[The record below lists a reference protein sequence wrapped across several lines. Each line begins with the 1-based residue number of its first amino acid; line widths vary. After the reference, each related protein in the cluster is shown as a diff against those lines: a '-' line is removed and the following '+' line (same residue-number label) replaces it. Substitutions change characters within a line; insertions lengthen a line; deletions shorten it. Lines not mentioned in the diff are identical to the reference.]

1 MSYATTYQQALTQ
14 PALFWQQ
21 QAQRL
26 PWFKAPTQGV
36 DTGTWPTGRWFS
48 DGEMNTCYM
57 ALDHHVANG
66 RGDQVAIYYDSPVT
80 GLKSSHTYTQLLHQV
95 ALFAGALRQ
104 QGVAKGDRVVIYM
117 PMVMEAAIAML
128 ACARIGAV
136 HSVVF
141 GGFAAAELAVRID
154 DAKPT
159 AVISASC
166 GIEVAK
172 VIAYKPLLDEA
183 LQLAQH
189 QVQSVVILQRPQLK
203 ASLQAGRDHDWLQLM
218 AQAQPAA
225 AVTVKATDPL
235 YILYTSGTTG
245 KPKGVIMT
253 HGGMAAKSLISMAEW
268 QWPQEIR
275 YLASS
280 PISHAAGFLLIP
292 TFLNG
297 GKVYLTA
304 GFDPDQ
310 VLDLVEKERVN
321 TLFLVPTMI
330 YVLMDHPRCGSAD
343 LSSIES
349 IIYAS
354 APMSPTRL
362 EEALQLF
369 GPVMLQCYGQTEC
382 IHLTMMRKEEH
393 RTDKPGRLASC
404 GRPPAGVHMALLNE
418 QGQPVAPGE
427 VGEVCIRSAAV
438 MGGYWKRPEATAE
451 ALAGGWLHTGDL
463 ARQDEEGFYYLV
475 DRAKDMIISGGFNIY
490 PREVED
496 VLTAH
501 PGVALAAVIGIP
513 DEKWGEKVIAVV
525 VPRKGTIVEPG
536 ELIELVKTRKGA
548 IQAPKQIDLVDAL
561 PQTALGK
568 TDKKALRQR
577 YWGDRERMVN

>member
-1 MSYATTYQQALTQ
+1 MAADSLYQGDTYFDLILKGLRRWPQRDAIVDAGGVSLTYAELEQRIWRVARCLRDAGLKPGDGVAQLAANRVDTFATMAAVLANGMRYTPLHPMGSLEDQ
-14 PALFWQQ
+14 LFILEDAEIKVLVVDVPYF
-21 QAQRL
+21 AQRGL
-26 PWFKAPTQGV
+26 ELQDGASDQLHVFTLGEAEF
-36 DTGTWPTGRWFS
+36 GTS
-48 DGEMNTCYM
+48 
-57 ALDHHVANG
+57 L
-66 RGDQVAIYYDSPVT
+66 
-80 GLKSSHTYTQLLHQV
+80 
-95 ALFAGALRQ
+95 
-104 QGVAKGDRVVIYM
+104 
-117 PMVMEAAIAML
+117 
-128 ACARIGAV
+128 
-136 HSVVF
+136 
-141 GGFAAAELAVRID
+141 
-154 DAKPT
+154 
-159 AVISASC
+159 
-166 GIEVAK
+166 
-172 VIAYKPLLDEA
+172 PLLADQAEPE
-183 LQLAQH
+183 
-189 QVQSVVILQRPQLK
+189 ILSDLPGFDDI
-203 ASLQAGRDHDWLQLM
+203 AWVS
-218 AQAQPAA
+218 
-225 AVTVKATDPL
+225 
-235 YILYTSGTTG
+235 YTGGTTG

-330 YVLMDHPRCGSAD
+330 YVLMDHPRSGSAD

-404 GRPPAGVHMALLNE
+404 GRPPAGVHMALLDE

-513 DEKWGEKVIAVV
+513 DDKWGEKVIAVV
-525 VPRKGTIVEPG
+525 VPRKGAVVESG

-548 IQAPKQIDLVDAL
+548 IQAPKQIDLVDAM

>member
-1 MSYATTYQQALTQ
+1 MAADSLYQGDTYFDLILKGLRRWPQRDAIVDAGGVRLTYAELEQRIWRVARCLRDAGLKPGDGVAQLAANRVDTFATMAAVLANGMRYTPLHPMGSLEDQ
-14 PALFWQQ
+14 LFILEDAEIKVLVVDVPYF
-21 QAQRL
+21 AQRGL
-26 PWFKAPTQGV
+26 ELQDGASDQLHVFTLGEAEF
-36 DTGTWPTGRWFS
+36 GTS
-48 DGEMNTCYM
+48 
-57 ALDHHVANG
+57 L
-66 RGDQVAIYYDSPVT
+66 
-80 GLKSSHTYTQLLHQV
+80 
-95 ALFAGALRQ
+95 
-104 QGVAKGDRVVIYM
+104 
-117 PMVMEAAIAML
+117 
-128 ACARIGAV
+128 
-136 HSVVF
+136 
-141 GGFAAAELAVRID
+141 
-154 DAKPT
+154 
-159 AVISASC
+159 
-166 GIEVAK
+166 
-172 VIAYKPLLDEA
+172 PLLADQAEPE
-183 LQLAQH
+183 
-189 QVQSVVILQRPQLK
+189 ILSDLPGFDDI
-203 ASLQAGRDHDWLQLM
+203 AWVS
-218 AQAQPAA
+218 
-225 AVTVKATDPL
+225 
-235 YILYTSGTTG
+235 YTGGTTG

-330 YVLMDHPRCGSAD
+330 YVLMDHPRSGSAD

-404 GRPPAGVHMALLNE
+404 GRPPAGVHMALLDE

-513 DEKWGEKVIAVV
+513 DDKWGEKVIAVV
-525 VPRKGTIVEPG
+525 VPRKGAVVESG

-548 IQAPKQIDLVDAL
+548 IQAPKQIDLVDAM

>member
-1 MSYATTYQQALTQ
+1 MSAQSLYQGDTYFDLILKGLQRWPEREAIVDAGGVSLTYAELEERIWRVARVLRDAGLK
-14 PALFWQQ
+14 PGDGV
-21 QAQRL
+21 AQLAANR
-26 PWFKAPTQGV
+26 V
-36 DTGTWPTGRWFS
+36 DTFAT
-48 DGEMNTCYM
+48 M
-57 ALDHHVANG
+57 AATLANG
-66 RGDQVAIYYDSPVT
+66 MRYTPLHPMGSLEDQ
-80 GLKSSHTYTQLLHQV
+80 
-95 ALFAGALRQ
+95 LFIL
-104 QGVAKGDRVVIYM
+104 
-117 PMVMEAAIAML
+117 
-128 ACARIGAV
+128 
-136 HSVVF
+136 
-141 GGFAAAELAVRID
+141 D
-154 DAKPT
+154 DAEIKLLVVDVPYF
-159 AVISASC
+159 SER
-166 GIEVAK
+166 GI
-172 VIAYKPLLDEA
+172 A
-183 LQLAQH
+183 LQEGASDALHVYTLGEAEFGSSLPVLAD
-189 QVQSVVILQRPQLK
+189 
-203 ASLQAGRDHDWLQLM
+203 QAEPEMLSELPGFDDIAW
-218 AQAQPAA
+218 
-225 AVTVKATDPL
+225 VS
-235 YILYTSGTTG
+235 YTGGTTG

-253 HGGMAAKSLISMAEW
+253 QGSMAAKSVISMAEW
-268 QWPQEIR
+268 QWPKEIR

-297 GKVYLTA
+297 GKVYLTS

-330 YVLMDHPRCGSAD
+330 YVLMDHPRIRGAD

-362 EEALQLF
+362 REALQLF

-393 RTDKPGRLASC
+393 TLEKPERLASC
-404 GRPPAGVHMALLNE
+404 GKPPAGVRMALLDE
-418 QGQPVAPGE
+418 GGDEVAPGE

-438 MGGYWKRPEATAE
+438 MRGYWKRPEATAQ

-501 PGVALAAVIGIP
+501 PAIALAAVIGVP
-513 DEKWGEKVIAVV
+513 DEKWGEKVVAVV
-525 VPRKGTIVEPG
+525 VPREGQTVQPR

-548 IQAPKQIDLVDAL
+548 IQAPKQIDVVDAL

-568 TDKKALRQR
+568 TDKKALRKQ

>member
-1 MSYATTYQQALTQ
+1 MAADSLYQGDTYFDLILKGLRRWPEREAIVDAGGVSLTYAELEQRIWCVARVLRDAGLR
-14 PALFWQQ
+14 PGDGV
-21 QAQRL
+21 AQLAANR
-26 PWFKAPTQGV
+26 V
-36 DTGTWPTGRWFS
+36 DTFAT
-48 DGEMNTCYM
+48 M
-57 ALDHHVANG
+57 AAVLANG
-66 RGDQVAIYYDSPVT
+66 MRYTPLHPMGSLEDQ
-80 GLKSSHTYTQLLHQV
+80 
-95 ALFAGALRQ
+95 LFIL
-104 QGVAKGDRVVIYM
+104 
-117 PMVMEAAIAML
+117 
-128 ACARIGAV
+128 
-136 HSVVF
+136 
-141 GGFAAAELAVRID
+141 D
-154 DAKPT
+154 DAEIKVLVVDVPYFSKRGVELQGAAWNELQVYT
-159 AVISASC
+159 LGEAEFGTSLPVLADRAEP
-166 GIEVAK
+166 EVLSNLPRFDD
-172 VIAYKPLLDEA
+172 IAW
-183 LQLAQH
+183 
-189 QVQSVVILQRPQLK
+189 VS
-203 ASLQAGRDHDWLQLM
+203 
-218 AQAQPAA
+218 
-225 AVTVKATDPL
+225 
-235 YILYTSGTTG
+235 YTGGTTG

-253 HGGMAAKSLISMAEW
+253 QGSMAAKSLISMAEW
-268 QWPQEIR
+268 QWPQDIR

-330 YVLMDHPRCGSAD
+330 YVLMDHPRIGEVD

-362 EEALQLF
+362 QEALEIF
-369 GPVMLQCYGQTEC
+369 GPVMMQCYGQTEC

-393 RTDKPGRLASC
+393 RLDKPERLASC
-404 GRPPAGVHMALLNE
+404 GKPPAGVQMALLNE
-418 QGQPVAPGE
+418 HGKEVTTGE

-438 MGGYWKRPEATAE
+438 MRGYWKRPEATAE
-451 ALAGGWLHTGDL
+451 TLADGWLHTGDL

-475 DRAKDMIISGGFNIY
+475 DRARDMIITGGFNVY

-496 VLTAH
+496 VLTGH
-501 PGVALAAVIGIP
+501 PAIALAAVIGVP

-525 VPRKGTIVEPG
+525 VPRKGEAVQSE
-536 ELIELVKTRKGA
+536 ELIALVKARKGA
-548 IQAPKQIDLVDAL
+548 IQAPKHIDFVDAL

-568 TDKKALRQR
+568 TDKKALRTQ

>member
-1 MSYATTYQQALTQ
+1 MAADSLYQGDTYFDLILKGLRRWPQRDAIVDAGGMSLTYAELEQRIWRVARCLRDAGLKPGDGVAQLAANRVDTFATMAAVLANGMRYTPLHPMGSLEDQ
-14 PALFWQQ
+14 LFILEDAEIKVLVVDVPYF
-21 QAQRL
+21 AQRGL
-26 PWFKAPTQGV
+26 ELQ
-36 DTGTWPTGRWFS
+36 
-48 DGEMNTCYM
+48 DGASEQ
-57 ALDHHVANG
+57 L
-66 RGDQVAIYYDSPVT
+66 QVFTLGEAEF
-80 GLKSSHTYTQLLHQV
+80 GSSL
-95 ALFAGALRQ
+95 
-104 QGVAKGDRVVIYM
+104 
-117 PMVMEAAIAML
+117 
-128 ACARIGAV
+128 
-136 HSVVF
+136 
-141 GGFAAAELAVRID
+141 
-154 DAKPT
+154 
-159 AVISASC
+159 
-166 GIEVAK
+166 
-172 VIAYKPLLDEA
+172 PLLADQAEPE
-183 LQLAQH
+183 
-189 QVQSVVILQRPQLK
+189 ILSDLPGFDDI
-203 ASLQAGRDHDWLQLM
+203 AWVS
-218 AQAQPAA
+218 
-225 AVTVKATDPL
+225 
-235 YILYTSGTTG
+235 YTGGTTG

-253 HGGMAAKSLISMAEW
+253 QGGMAAKSLISMAEW

-304 GFDPDQ
+304 GFDPDR

-330 YVLMDHPRCGSAD
+330 YVLMDHPRSGSAD

-393 RTDKPGRLASC
+393 CTDKPGRLASC
-404 GRPPAGVHMALLNE
+404 GRPPAGVQMALLDE
-418 QGQPVAPGE
+418 RGQPVAPGE

-451 ALAGGWLHTGDL
+451 ALAGDWLHTGDL

-513 DEKWGEKVIAVV
+513 DDKWGEKVIAVV
-525 VPRKGTIVEPG
+525 VPRKGAVVEPG